1 MQNNYNTLTDES
13 MKKLRLSEHKIN
25 IAGNFMV
32 EDDLEINGTL
42 KLYEYLGGVIPVHLK
57 PSEMSNAVLVASV
70 TITARHDLKECR
82 LVKIFHEYGY
92 DSLVGSML
100 EEVSH
105 FADFYGYSLVLL
117 DLRKKADQKTS
128 IKV

>member
-1 MQNNYNTLTDES
+1 MRNNYSINIPVDEN
-13 MKKLRLSEHKIN
+13 MRKLRLSEHKIN
-25 IAGNFMV
+25 ISGNFMV

-42 KLYEYLGGVIPVHLK
+42 KVYEYLGGVIPMHLK

-92 DSLVGSML
+92 DFLANPML
-100 EEVSH
+100 EQVLY

-117 DLRKKADQKTS
+117 NLRKRQIRRPA
-128 IKV
+128 